1 MAIRV
6 ALHHE
11 TTYRFDR
18 QVTLSPHVVRL
29 RPAPH
34 TRVPILSYALRVEP
48 REHFLNW
55 QQDPCGNYLARL
67 VFPEPT
73 CSLRVLV
80 DFLAELHVVNP
91 FDFFLEPSAECFPF
105 RYDPELGQELAPY
118 REVSAVGP
126 RLHTLLSTRTPGTGR
141 TIDFLVDLNRRVKD
155 AVEYVIR
162 MEPGVQTPEET
173 LVLGRG
179 SCRDS
184 AWLLVQILRHL
195 GFAARFASGYLIQLA
210 ADETPLEGSPG
221 PAHDF
226 TDLHA
231 WAEVYLPGAGW
242 VGLDPTSG
250 LLAGEGHIPL
260 ACSPDPSSA
269 APVTGRVDT
278 SEVEFSF
285 AMSVTRVHEDP
296 RVTKPYTD
304 TQWQEID
311 ELGQRIDAELLA
323 GDVRLLLGGEPTFV
337 AIDDGDAPEW
347 NTTALGPTKQLRAED
362 LLRRLQSRLA
372 PGALL
377 HFGQGKWYP
386 GESLPRWALGCYWR
400 RDGVPIWDD
409 LALVAGEA
417 TPGGFGD
424 TEAQHFVT
432 ALAKRL
438 GVDPGFALPAFED
451 VAYYLWRE
459 RRLPTN
465 VDPLNS
471 RLDDPEERARLARV
485 FEQGLSAC
493 VGYALPLSPAGDSG
507 PVRWRSGRWRLR
519 SEALFLVPGD
529 SPMGYR
535 LPLDALPWL
544 APLDALQGMER
555 DPFEDRP
562 PLGPRHPRSQ
572 PAFTVGRRPELDRSG
587 GYKRTED
594 LVRASFAEPA
604 VSSLRTALCAE
615 PRGGVLH
622 IFMPPIFQLE
632 DYLELVEAVEETAS
646 ALRLP
651 VRIEGYAPPH
661 DPRLAKLEVT
671 PDPGVIEVN
680 VPPAASWSELVH
692 HTTILYEEAR
702 CARLRADKFQL
713 DGRHTGTGGGNHL
726 TLGGPTAAE
735 SPILRRPDLLRSL
748 VGYWHDHPALSF
760 LFSGLFIGPTSQA
773 PRVDEARSDAL
784 VELELAFQE
793 LGESPAGQ
801 PPWLVDRILRN
812 VLVDVTGNTH
822 RTEFCIDKLFSPDG
836 PRGRLGLVELR
847 AFEMPPHPRMSLV
860 QQLLLR
866 GLVARFWREPY
877 RPHLVRWDTQ
887 LHDRFMLPHFIEQDF
902 RDVLL
907 DLERAGFDFDIA
919 WFAPHLAFRFP
930 LIGSV
935 VRGGL
940 QLELRQALEP
950 WHVLGEQPEAAG
962 TVRYVDS
969 SLDRLEVKVRGTAG
983 ERYRVTC
990 NGRALPLHPTAT
1002 QAEAVAGVR
1011 YRGWRSSACLHPT
1024 VPVHTPLVFDV
1035 VDTWLERSLGGCT
1048 YHVAHPGGRS
1058 YEAFPVNANE
1068 AEARRVARFSA
1079 LGHTPGRVTAPPSV
1093 ARSREHPFTLDLRR
1107 S

>member
-1 MAIRV
+1 MAILT

-18 QVTLSPHVVRL
+18 LVTLSPHIVRL

-48 REHFLNW
+48 AEHFLNW

-67 VFPEPT
+67 VFPQPT
-73 CSLRVLV
+73 RILRLIV
-80 DFLAELHVVNP
+80 DFLAELHVLNP
-91 FDFFLEPSAECFPF
+91 FDFFLEPSAERFPF
-105 RYDPELGQELAPY
+105 RYDQDLSQELAPY

-126 RLHTLLSTRTPGTGR
+126 RLDAFLSTQAPGAGR
-141 TIDFLVDLNRRVKD
+141 TIDVLVDLNRRVKD

-162 MEPGVQTPEET
+162 MEPGVQMPEET
-173 LVLGRG
+173 LELACG

-195 GFAARFASGYLIQLA
+195 GFAARFASGYLVQLA
-210 ADETPLEGSPG
+210 ADEVPLEGPPG
-221 PAHDF
+221 PTHDF

-250 LLAGEGHIPL
+250 LLTGEGHIPL
-260 ACSPDPSSA
+260 ACTPDPLTA
-269 APVTGRVDT
+269 APVTGRVDP
-278 SEVEFSF
+278 SQVEFSV
-285 AMSVTRVHEDP
+285 AMTVTRVHEDP

-304 TQWQEID
+304 TQWQKIND
-311 ELGQRIDAELLA
+311 LGQRIDAELLA

-337 AIDDGDAPEW
+337 AIDDVDAPEW
-347 NTTALGPTKQLRAED
+347 NTTALGPTKRLRAED
-362 LLRRLQSRLA
+362 LLRRLQGRLA

-400 RDGVPIWDD
+400 RDGAPIWQD
-409 LALVAGEA
+409 LGLVAGEA

-424 TEAQHFVT
+424 TEAQRFVT

-451 VAYYLWRE
+451 LAYYLWRE
-459 RRLPTN
+459 RRLPVN
-465 VDPLNS
+465 IDPLDS
-471 RLDDPEERARLARV
+471 RLDDPEERARLAGV
-485 FEQGLSAC
+485 FERGLSAR
-493 VGYALPLSPAGDSG
+493 VGYALPLSAELGCD

-535 LPLDALPWL
+535 LPLDSLPWL
-544 APLDALQGMER
+544 PPLEALQGMER

-562 PLGPRHPRSQ
+562 PLEPPRPRLQHTLTVRPRS
-572 PAFTVGRRPELDRSG
+572 ELDRSG
-587 GYKRTED
+587 GWESAGEIAQAG
-594 LVRASFAEPA
+594 LAEPTS
-604 VSSLRTALCAE
+604 SSLRTALCVE

-622 IFMPPIFQLE
+622 IFMPPLFRLE
-632 DYLELVEAVEETAS
+632 EYLDLVGAVEETAS
-646 ALRLP
+646 GLRLP
-651 VRIEGYAPPH
+651 VRIEGYAPPL
-661 DPRLAKLEVT
+661 DPRLEKLEVT

-692 HTTILYEEAR
+692 NTSVLYEEAR
-702 CARLRADKFQL
+702 QARLRADKFLL

-748 VGYWHDHPALSF
+748 VGYWQDHPALSF

-793 LGESPAGQ
+793 LGENPPGQ
-801 PPWLVDRILRN
+801 PPWLVDRILRHI
-812 VLVDVTGNTH
+812 LVDVTGNTH

-847 AFEMPPHPRMSLV
+847 AIEMPPHPRMSLV

-877 RPHLVRWDTQ
+877 KAHLVRWETQ
-887 LHDRFMLPHFIEQDF
+887 LHDRFMLPHFVEQDF

-907 DLERAGFDFDIA
+907 DLQRSGFDLDIA

-940 QLELRQALEP
+940 ELELRQALEP
-950 WHVLGEQPEAAG
+950 WHVLGEQPEVAG
-962 TVRYVDS
+962 TVRYVDF
-969 SLDRLEVKVRGTAG
+969 SLDRLEVKVRGGVG

-990 NGRALPLHPTAT
+990 NGRALPLHSTGI
-1002 QAEAVAGVR
+1002 QGEFVAGVR
-1011 YRGWRSSACLHPT
+1011 YRAWRPTACLHPT
-1024 VPVHTPLVFDV
+1024 IPVHAPLVFDV

-1048 YHVAHPGGRS
+1048 YHVAHPGGRN
-1058 YEAFPVNANE
+1058 YETFPVNANE

-1079 LGHTPGRVTAPPSV
+1079 LGHTPGRIVAPSV
-1093 ARSREHPFTLDLRR
+1093 TRSREHPFTLDLRR

>member
-11 TTYRFDR
+11 TNYSFDR
-18 QVTLSPHVVRL
+18 AVTLSPHIVRL

-34 TRVPILSYALRVEP
+34 TRVPILSYALQVEP

-67 VFPEPT
+67 VFPNPT
-73 CSLRVLV
+73 RSLRLLV
-80 DFLAELHVVNP
+80 DLLAELHVVNP
-91 FDFFLEPSAECFPF
+91 FDFFLEPSAEHFPF
-105 RYDPELGQELAPY
+105 QYDPDLGQELAPY
-118 REVSAVGP
+118 RVISARGP
-126 RLHTLLSTRTPGTGR
+126 LLESFLSTRTPPAGS
-141 TIDFLVDLNRRVKD
+141 TIDFLVDLNRRLKD

-173 LVLGRG
+173 LGLARG

-210 ADETPLEGSPG
+210 PDEIPLEGPPG
-221 PAHDF
+221 PSRDF

-242 VGLDPTSG
+242 VGFDATSG

-260 ACSPDPSSA
+260 ACTPDPSSA
-269 APVTGRVDT
+269 APVTGRVDM
-278 SEVEFSF
+278 SETEFSF
-285 AMSVTRVHEDP
+285 AMTVTRVHEDP

-304 TQWQEID
+304 EQWQQID
-311 ELGQRIDAELLA
+311 ELGGRIDAELLA

-337 AIDDGDAPEW
+337 ASDDVDAPEW

-362 LLRRLQSRLA
+362 LLRRLQGRLA

-386 GESLPRWALGCYWR
+386 GESLPRWAFGCYWR
-400 RDGVPIWDD
+400 KDGVPIWED
-409 LALVAGEA
+409 LGLVAGEA

-424 TEAQHFVT
+424 TDAQRFVT

-451 VAYYLWRE
+451 VVYYLWRE
-459 RRLPTN
+459 RRLPIN

-471 RLDDPEERARLARV
+471 RLNDPEERARLARV
-485 FEQGLSAC
+485 FEQGLSAR
-493 VGYALPLSPAGDSG
+493 VGYALPLAPEGGGFG
-507 PVRWRSGRWRLR
+507 PVRWRSGPWRLR
-519 SEALFLVPGD
+519 SDALFLIPGD

-535 LPLDALPWL
+535 LPLESLPWIP
-544 APLDALQGMER
+544 ALDALQAWER
-555 DPFEDRP
+555 DPFDDRP
-562 PLGPRHPRSQ
+562 PLGPRRPRLQ
-572 PAFTVGRRPELDRSG
+572 PALLVGPRPELERFGGLRSTG
-587 GYKRTED
+587 D
-594 LVRASFAEPA
+594 LLRAGLDEPVA
-604 VSSLRTALCAE
+604 WSLHTALCVE

-622 IFMPPIFQLE
+622 VFMPPIFRLE

-646 ALRLP
+646 ALQLP
-651 VRIEGYAPPH
+651 VRVEGYAPPM
-661 DPRLAKLEVT
+661 DSRLEKLELT
-671 PDPGVIEVN
+671 PDPGVLEVN
-680 VPPAASWSELVH
+680 VPPAANWSELVH
-692 HTTILYEEAR
+692 HTTVLYEEAR
-702 CARLRADKFQL
+702 QARLRADKFML

-726 TLGGPTAAE
+726 TLGGPTADE

-748 VGYWHDHPALSF
+748 VGYWQDHPALSF

-793 LGESPAGQ
+793 LGQNRAFK

-822 RTEFCIDKLFSPDG
+822 RTEFCIDKLFSPDS
-836 PRGRLGLVELR
+836 PRGRLGVVELR

-877 RPHLVRWDTQ
+877 TAQLVRWDTQ
-887 LHDRFMLPHFIEQDF
+887 LHDRFMLPHFVERDL

-907 DLERAGFDFDIA
+907 DLERAGLDFDMM

-935 VRGGL
+935 ARGGL
-940 QLELRQALEP
+940 ELEFRQALEP
-950 WHVLGEQPEAAG
+950 WHVLGEQPDIAA

-969 SLDRLEVKVRGTAG
+969 SLERLEVKVRGGAG

-990 NGRALPLHPTAT
+990 NGHALPLHPTGT
-1002 QAEAVAGVR
+1002 QGEAVAGVR
-1011 YRGWRSSACLHPT
+1011 YRAWRPAACLHPT
-1024 VPVHTPLVFDV
+1024 ISTHTPLVFDV

-1048 YHVAHPGGRS
+1048 YHVAHPGGRH
-1058 YEAFPVNANE
+1058 YEVFPVNANE
-1068 AEARRVARFSA
+1068 AEARRVARFSP
-1079 LGHTPGRVTAPPSV
+1079 LGHTPGRVVAPP
-1093 ARSREHPFTLDLRR
+1093 ATRSREHPFTLDLRR